1 MAQGYS
7 GTTTCQCGGG
17 GLSQQDGTNGV
28 GDSGSWPGVS
38 EGLRERDACGANYLE
53 QDRDEPI
60 GC

>member
-28 GDSGSWPGVS
+28 GDSGSRSGIS
-38 EGLRERDACGANYLE
+38 EEPREREACVAN
-53 QDRDEPI
+53 
-60 GC
+60 